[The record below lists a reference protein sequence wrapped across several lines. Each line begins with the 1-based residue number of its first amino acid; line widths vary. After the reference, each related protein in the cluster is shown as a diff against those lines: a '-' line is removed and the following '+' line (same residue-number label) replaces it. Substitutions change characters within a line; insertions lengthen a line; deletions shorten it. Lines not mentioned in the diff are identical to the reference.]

1 MLNLTIEQKDF
12 ERALPAGQFCTGEVF
27 KRVAPSINQAVE
39 DICVNILGE
48 KGEEWAKESERNE
61 QHVVKLAVLMGFL
74 NVFRQL
80 DLVLTPTGFGVVA
93 NDTTAPASKSRV
105 DELQEQLRMELIEKR
120 GKLLDQLT
128 LCQGWGSQPVA
139 KEAMPYLYYETPF
152 CYLNTQAKSADWA
165 AAKPIISE
173 VDQELRAKI
182 SDEQMDD
189 LMLKLRT
196 NGFKEY
202 PEMQVRSY
210 MTNAYL
216 HACRNNQ
223 KVYLSSVRH
232 IIRVLEDNPS
242 IFPLYHNSEAYQ
254 VNHFKHYENA
264 KSDPSFFFLG

>member
-1 MLNLTIEQKDF
+1 MLNITIEQKDF

-27 KRVAPSINQAVE
+27 KRVAPSIDQAVE

-48 KGEEWAKESERNE
+48 KGEEWATERQRNM
-61 QHVVKLAVLMGFL
+61 QFVIRLAVIQGFL

-128 LCQGWGSQPVA
+128 LCEGWGSQPVA
-139 KEAMPYLYYETPF
+139 REAMPYLYYETPF
-152 CYLNTQAKSADWA
+152 CYLNPHCKSADWD
-165 AAKPIISE
+165 AAKPIIAE

-189 LMLKLRT
+189 LMLKLRS
-196 NGFKEY
+196 NGYREY
-202 PEMQVRSY
+202 PEIQVRSY
-210 MTNAYL
+210 MTNAFY
-216 HACRNNQ
+216 HACHNNQ
-223 KVYLSSVRH
+223 RVYLSSVRH
-232 IIRVLEDNPS
+232 IIKELEDNPE
-242 IFPLYHNSEAYQ
+242 IFPLYHNSQAYQ
-254 VNHFKHYENA
+254 VNHFKRYENA